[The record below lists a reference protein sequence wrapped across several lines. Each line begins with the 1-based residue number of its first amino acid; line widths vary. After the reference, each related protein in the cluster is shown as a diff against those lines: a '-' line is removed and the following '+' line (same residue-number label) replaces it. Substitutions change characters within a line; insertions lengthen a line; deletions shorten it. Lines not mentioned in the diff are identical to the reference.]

1 MAILPACSAEK
12 KIPLF
17 PIERKLEDPGDG
29 DGRRG
34 TLCFFEGGRLEGP
47 PLELPGPK
55 GGCTPLIRAGRAGV
69 GVLSR
74 RSLFVCDSKA

>member
-1 MAILPACSAEK
+1 MEILSTCSAEK
-12 KIPLF
+12 KSPLF
-17 PIERKLEDPGDG
+17 PTESKLEDPGDG

-34 TLCFFEGGRLEGP
+34 ALHFFEGGRLEGP
-47 PLELPGPK
+47 PLELPGPE
-55 GGCTPLIRAGRAGV
+55 GGCTLLIREGRAGV